1 MVHVQSVHEGLRPY
15 KCEYCDATYTQR
27 GNCSN
32 LIFKIYAILQ
42 FWCGK
47 FSEKEPP
54 PAPPQ
59 KEEKR
64 STQILSIFH
73 YKPKV
78 LFLNRTALHIARNIT
93 KLLSYFFFSFF
104 RQTGTC
110 HFIVTTKIQTNKS
123 NTKQDTTQ
131 QKSIIQQNTTQR
143 SKAKQ
148 SNTKHINATSKHDK
162 INTNINTTSVTF
174 CK

>member
-1 MVHVQSVHEGLRPY
+1 MRQVLWEG
-15 KCEYCDATYTQR
+15 ATP
-27 GNCSN
+27 C
-32 LIFKIYAILQ
+32 
-42 FWCGK
+42 
-47 FSEKEPP
+47 
-54 PAPPQ
+54 PPQ

-174 CK
+174 CKQPAGVPPASSHFLKLWYVYLRYICFLSFSGMLV